1 MKDYSK
7 IDFLLLRIKYFPH
20 FFLDQEGTT
29 LKRRKNVHQTRSTV
43 YSLKNSSFGDSNTD
57 HNYHFFSYTQQA
69 PSAYMAE
76 MQLTTD
82 ERFKLTYEMRVPQI
96 IELLDMSEQT
106 LQKVDGCLLFDFAF
120 DNCTVLYEVIIHQ
133 SWFPSQK
140 TKIITD

>member
-1 MKDYSK
+1 MYTKLDLQYTVAK
-7 IDFLLLRIKYFPH
+7 IP
-20 FFLDQEGTT
+20 FFGIAT
-29 LKRRKNVHQTRSTV
+29 LITIMI
-43 YSLKNSSFGDSNTD
+43 
-57 HNYHFFSYTQQA
+57 FFSYTQQA

-133 SWFPSQK
+133 SWFPLQK
-140 TKIITD
+140 TKIVTD

>member
-1 MKDYSK
+1 MYTKLDLQYTVAK
-7 IDFLLLRIKYFPH
+7 IP
-20 FFLDQEGTT
+20 FFGIGTLIT
-29 LKRRKNVHQTRSTV
+29 IMI
-43 YSLKNSSFGDSNTD
+43 
-57 HNYHFFSYTQQA
+57 FFSYTQQA

-120 DNCTVLYEVIIHQ
+120 DRRLV
-133 SWFPSQK
+133 
-140 TKIITD
+140 